1 LLTAVFSFFL
11 NNNIYFMKK
20 LLAIA
25 IVASAFTFT
34 SCGDKSLSGRAAS
47 ATCNCPAL
55 KEMSALSKEKD
66 ANPEKAMEATAKL
79 MELMPKIQE
88 CTKGIEEEVKKLS
101 ADDMK
106 KFQAE
111 MQEKVQKSCPDL
123 MPKKK

>member
-1 LLTAVFSFFL
+1 
-11 NNNIYFMKK
+11 MKN

-34 SCGDKSLSGRAAS
+34 SCGDKSLSGRAA
-47 ATCNCPAL
+47 TVVCNCPVM
-55 KEMSALSKEKD
+55 KEIADLNKVQETD
-66 ANPEKAMEATAKL
+66 PEKNMANMAKAMQL
-79 MELMPKIQE
+79 MEKVKDCPGVSAID
-88 CTKGIEEEVKKLS
+88 EEVKKLS

-106 KFQAE
+106 KHQTE